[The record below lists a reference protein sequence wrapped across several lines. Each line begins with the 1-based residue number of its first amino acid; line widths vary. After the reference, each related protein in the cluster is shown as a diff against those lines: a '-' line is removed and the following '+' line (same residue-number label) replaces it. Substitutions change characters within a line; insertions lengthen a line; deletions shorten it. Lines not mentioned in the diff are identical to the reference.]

1 MIHRLNM
8 LALFPLAAVVLVSVC
23 SSSSKM
29 LKHRQ
34 YDAAI
39 ARSVKELMDDPA
51 DRKEIGVLAKA
62 YALAEDLDNDRVKYL
77 KQSKEPQV
85 WEEVFTIYSRLKN
98 RQDLVRPLDP
108 SVLQA
113 INFTEVDYDQE
124 IIDSKK
130 KAADFL
136 FAKGKALLAKKTRF
150 DAREAYECFT
160 RVKEL
165 LPAYPGIDDRINEAY
180 GKGFAYVYLKIQNTS
195 RKALPRAFE
204 EDLVKIAL
212 PDDVR
217 RWLAFDS
224 RFDPKTRYDYAII
237 LNIRTI
243 EVSPEL
249 AASADF
255 TETKEVE
262 NGWEYVLDAK
272 GNVTKDSL
280 GNDVKRTKYAT
291 LKCYVTKFSL
301 GKTAKVAG
309 TLDFLNAPSGQMIK
323 TDPIAAESKFEYAY
337 ALVKGEKEAMSEETK
352 KMTSLKIVPFP
363 SNEEL
368 IFQTSETLKDFMIRI
383 IKANLRL
390 LE

>member
-1 MIHRLNM
+1 MIHRFWTIG
-8 LALFPLAAVVLVSVC
+8 LFPLAVMLVSVC

-39 ARSVKELMDDPA
+39 ARSVKELMDDPG

-62 YALAEDLDNDRVKYL
+62 YALADDMDNDRVKYL
-77 KQSKEPQV
+77 KQSNEPQV
-85 WEEVFTIYSRLKN
+85 WEEVFEIYSRLKN
-98 RQDLVRPLDP
+98 RQNMVRPLDQ

-113 INFTEVDYDQE
+113 INFAEVDYDQE

-136 FAKGKALLAKKTRF
+136 LAEGKTLLAKKTRF
-150 DAREAYECFT
+150 DVREAYERFS

-165 LPAYPGIDDRINEAY
+165 SPAYPGIDDRINEAY
-180 GKGFAYVYLKIQNTS
+180 GKGFAHVYLKIQNS
-195 RKALPRAFE
+195 SNKALSRAFE
-204 EDLVKIAL
+204 EDLVKIGL
-212 PDDVR
+212 PDNDR

-224 RFDPKTRYDYAII
+224 RFDPKTKYDYAII
-237 LNIRTI
+237 LNIRKI

-272 GNVTKDSL
+272 GNVTRDSL
-280 GNDVKRTKYAT
+280 GNDIKRTKYAT

-301 GKTAKVAG
+301 GKTARVGG
-309 TLDFLNAPSGQMIK
+309 TLDFINAPTGQLIK

-352 KMTSLKIVPFP
+352 KMTQLKIVPFP
-363 SNEEL
+363 SNEDL
-368 IFQTSETLKDFMIRI
+368 IFRTSESLKRFTKEI
-383 IKANLRL
+383 IHANMRL